1 MEINTLLGYMKVLP
15 KVFLITL
22 VASVVG
28 IVGYNQI
35 LLSNEDTK
43 PSNLSLIIEKVT
55 VDESITLLLPQ
66 VIVELK
72 EGKPKFGWLT
82 KFNSAKKEIQI
93 TLNGN
98 SQVINFKDIKKL
110 KFAIEKA
117 PYSSPNILVRNE
129 KELSEAKQETWVGVP
144 TKDFQLR
151 KDRVDQAKLK
161 LTNSI
166 LTNSQQLMLDRSYV
180 IEAIE
185 FDESLQK
192 MKLKVFLYI

>member
-1 MEINTLLGYMKVLP
+1 MKVLP

-43 PSNLSLIIEKVT
+43 PSNLSLIIEKVP

-66 VIVELK
+66 AIVELK
-72 EGKPKFGWLT
+72 EGKPKYGWLT

-98 SQVINFKDIKKL
+98 YQVINFKDIKKL
-110 KFAIEKA
+110 RFALEKA

-129 KELSEAKQETWVGVP
+129 KELSEAKQEIWVAP
-144 TKDFQLR
+144 TNDFQLR
-151 KDRVDQAKLK
+151 KDRIDEAKLK

-180 IEAIE
+180 IEAIK

-192 MKLKVFLYI
+192 MTLKVFLYV

>member
-1 MEINTLLGYMKVLP
+1 M
-15 KVFLITL
+15 FLITL

-43 PSNLSLIIEKVT
+43 PSNLSLIIEKVP

-66 VIVELK
+66 AIVELK
-72 EGKPKFGWLT
+72 EGKPKYGWLT

-98 SQVINFKDIKKL
+98 YQVINFKDIKKL
-110 KFAIEKA
+110 RFALEKA

-129 KELSEAKQETWVGVP
+129 KELSEAKQEIWVAP
-144 TKDFQLR
+144 TNDFQLR
-151 KDRVDQAKLK
+151 KDRIDEAKLK

-180 IEAIE
+180 IEAIK

-192 MKLKVFLYI
+192 MTLKVFLYV

>member
-1 MEINTLLGYMKVLP
+1 MKVLP

-43 PSNLSLIIEKVT
+43 PSNLSLIIEKVP

-66 VIVELK
+66 AIVELK
-72 EGKPKFGWLT
+72 EGKPKYGWLT
-82 KFNSAKKEIQI
+82 TFNSAKKEIQI
-93 TLNGN
+93 TLNGS
-98 SQVINFKDIKKL
+98 SQMINFKDIKKL
-110 KFAIEKA
+110 KFAIEKV
-117 PYSSPNILVRNE
+117 PYSSPDILVRNE

-151 KDRVDQAKLK
+151 NDRIDQAKLK

-166 LTNSQQLMLDRSYV
+166 LANSKQLILSSSYV
-180 IEAIE
+180 IETIE
-185 FDESLQK
+185 FDESLKK
-192 MKLKVFLYI
+192 MKLKVFLYV